1 MSWVGARANSVQTV
15 GVSITHPADLA
26 NVDLGALGRRI
37 RDLRAERGLTQ
48 ADVAGSDISA
58 AYISRI
64 EGGQR
69 RPEMKTLMTIAD
81 RLATT
86 VDHLLTGVRPEQ
98 TREDALAVRYAELAL
113 NAGDPAD
120 ALHHAAALL
129 CDERAVT
136 PIIREQAAWVV
147 ALASESLGDYAEAIR
162 LLESFDRTSTVTRSP
177 AEVGIALSRCYRE
190 TGALSRAIEVAA
202 VAVEACEHAGL
213 HDTDEAVQ
221 LLVTMAAAYHE
232 RGDVIVAANLCRD
245 AIERADRIGSPV
257 ARASAYW
264 NASRVAAERG
274 QDGALALADRA
285 LAILGEADDR
295 QRLARLRL
303 HVGLLLLDDPE
314 AAAGRAEAE
323 LTRARC
329 DLLACSAGM
338 ASLARCDAGL
348 AAARLSVGD
357 DLGAEEHAQR
367 ALEEAQGVALATAY
381 AHAMLGRVAIAR
393 GDRSHAWRCFSNAA
407 VALTAAQA
415 DREAAQLWFQLGAAL
430 DEAGDAEA
438 ARDAYRSAAA
448 STGLRLPVSMELA

>member
-1 MSWVGARANSVQTV
+1 VQTV

-26 NVDLGALGRRI
+26 NVDLAVLGRRI

-48 ADVAGSDISA
+48 ADVAGDDISA

-69 RPEMKTLMTIAD
+69 RPEMKTLLTIAG
-81 RLATT
+81 RLTTT

-98 TREDALAVRYAELAL
+98 TSEDTLAVRYAELAL
-113 NAGDPAD
+113 NAGEPAE
-120 ALHHAAALL
+120 ALHHAGPLL
-129 CDERAVT
+129 CEERAVT
-136 PIIREQAAWVV
+136 PSILEQATWVV
-147 ALASESLGDYAEAIR
+147 ALAREALGEYAEAIR
-162 LLESFDRTSTVTRSP
+162 LFESLEGTSVPGARHP

-190 TGALSRAIEVAA
+190 TGALSRAVEVAA
-202 VAVEACEHAGL
+202 DAIEMCERAGL

-232 RGDVIVAANLCRD
+232 RGDVVVAANLCRD
-245 AIERADRIGSPV
+245 AVERADRIGSPL

-264 NASRVAAERG
+264 NASRVAAEHG
-274 QDGALALADRA
+274 QAGALALADRA

-303 HVGLLLLDDPE
+303 HVGLLLLDDPDGDT
-314 AAAGRAEAE
+314 ARAETE

-329 DLLACSAGM
+329 DLLESSSGM

-357 DLGAEEHAQR
+357 SNGAQAHAET
-367 ALEEAQGVALATAY
+367 ALEEAQGAPLVTAY
-381 AHAMLGRVAIAR
+381 AHAMLGRIAIAR
-393 GDRSHAWRCFSNAA
+393 GDRSGAWQCFSNAA
-407 VALTAAQA
+407 AALTAAQA

-430 DEAGDAEA
+430 DEAGDPEA